1 MATIRAD
8 HVAGGAFVALGVAII
23 AMSGDLPM
31 GGLSMPGSGFLP
43 KIVAALLILFGIVLA
58 LRAGESEP
66 LARLEWGDA
75 KHAALVLVITALA
88 IAAYT
93 VLGFILAMALM
104 MFAFLIVVE
113 RRNVARAAVY
123 SIAVTLVAYVV
134 FDKGLKA
141 PLPLGPFGF

>member
-1 MATIRAD
+1 MANIRAD
-8 HVAGGAFVALGVAII
+8 HVAGAAFIALGLAVF

-58 LRAGESEP
+58 LRAGESDP
-66 LARLEWGDA
+66 LSRLEWSDA
-75 KHAALVLVITALA
+75 KHAGLVIVITAVA

-93 VLGFILAMALM
+93 TLGFILAMALM
-104 MFAFLIVVE
+104 MFAFLIIVE
-113 RRNVARAAVY
+113 RRNVAGAAAY
-123 SIAVTLVAYVV
+123 SVAVTLLAYMV